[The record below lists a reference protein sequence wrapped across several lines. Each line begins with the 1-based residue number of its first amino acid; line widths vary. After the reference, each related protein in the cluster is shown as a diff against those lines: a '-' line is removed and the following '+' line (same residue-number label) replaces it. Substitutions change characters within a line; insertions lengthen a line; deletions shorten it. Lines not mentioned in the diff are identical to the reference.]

1 VSIYF
6 LEIGTK
12 YLSLC
17 PNEQIDPSVDWTVP
31 DTLYQESR
39 SIIKAIA
46 KELELEIANFI
57 RTSRTIEEAVA
68 DLTDNLSQQDTQ
80 YTVKNIVR
88 AYFNEYI
95 HILDEGQLEVKI
107 ILVKSEVP
115 DRLTFAHI
123 KEDLTKC
130 DKRFLDG
137 D

>member
-88 AYFNEYI
+88 AYFN
-95 HILDEGQLEVKI
+95 
-107 ILVKSEVP
+107 
-115 DRLTFAHI
+115 
-123 KEDLTKC
+123 
-130 DKRFLDG
+130 
-137 D
+137 